1 PTLPEDTELDR
12 LVIEAMATR
21 LDPARRLRRVYGS
34 AHCASNPVQVYVD
47 GSALR
52 NGTDTARAG
61 SGVYYGR
68 GSRKNE
74 AVRVPDNQSNNR
86 AEVFAVLRT
95 LQTIDAHRT
104 LVINSDS
111 EYTINMLTTWAAK
124 YTALGWRVT
133 NGDVLSDAA
142 FLLKQRPAAT
152 TLRKVKAHSG
162 HEQNDA
168 ADALAKEG

>member
-1 PTLPEDTELDR
+1 
-12 LVIEAMATR
+12 
-21 LDPARRLRRVYGS
+21 
-34 AHCASNPVQVYVD
+34 VYVD

-52 NGTDTARAG
+52 NGTEAARAG

-68 GSRKNE
+68 GSGRNE

-86 AEVFAVLRT
+86 AELYAVLRT
-95 LQTIDAHRT
+95 VQSVNTHLT

-111 EYTINMLTTWAAK
+111 EYAINMLTTWAAK

-133 NGDVLSDAA
+133 NGDVLSDIA
-142 FLLKQRPAAT
+142 FLLRQRPAAT

-162 HEQNDA
+162 HEGNDA
-168 ADALAKEG
+168 ADALAKEGA